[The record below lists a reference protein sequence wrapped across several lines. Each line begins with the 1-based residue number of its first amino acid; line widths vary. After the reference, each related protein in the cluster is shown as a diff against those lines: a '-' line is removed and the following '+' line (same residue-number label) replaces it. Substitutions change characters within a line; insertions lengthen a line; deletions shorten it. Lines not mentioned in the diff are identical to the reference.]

1 MDIFRN
7 KLRKIISEY
16 NSAVI
21 AFSGGVD
28 SSFLARFAKDVL
40 VGEKIVLV
48 TASFSAVSKDEL
60 QDSIKVASE
69 LNLKHKIIKVNELEI
84 PHFLENPH
92 DRCYHCKKHL
102 FTKIK
107 EYADSINFDIVL
119 DGSNADDTEDY
130 RPGRIALKE
139 LKIVSPLLE
148 AGMTK
153 DKIRKISKI
162 YNLST
167 YSKPSYACLASRI
180 PYGEVINAE
189 KLQKIATAE
198 AGIRAL
204 GFTQF
209 RVRNHE
215 NLARLEFIP
224 EEMDKAYKL
233 NKSLLDICLCA
244 GYSYVAIDCSG
255 YKTGSLNSE
264 LSEDIVEKYR

>member
-1 MDIFRN
+1 MNILENRL
-7 KLRKIISEY
+7 KKIISRY
-16 NSAVI
+16 DSAVI

-28 SSFLARFAKDVL
+28 SSFLARFASDIL
-40 VGEKIVLV
+40 NGKIVLV
-48 TASFSAVSKDEL
+48 TVAFSAVSEEEL
-60 QDSIKVASE
+60 QDSIKIASE

-84 PHFLENPH
+84 LHFTENPH

-107 EYADSINFDIVL
+107 EYAELINYDIVL
-119 DGSNADDTEDY
+119 DGSNADDTKDY

-153 DKIRKISKI
+153 DRIRNFSKI

-167 YSKPSYACLASRI
+167 SSKPSYACLASRI

-189 KLQKIATAE
+189 KLQKISTAE

-204 GFTQF
+204 GFSQF

-224 EEMDKAYKL
+224 EEMKKAYKL
-233 NKSLLDICLCA
+233 KKTLSDICLSA

-255 YKTGSLNSE
+255 YKIGSLNSE
-264 LSEDIVEKYR
+264 LSEEIIKKYK